1 MRVGGVQGKLDRVL
15 TGAAVLLVLGG
26 VLAVGQVSRTPP
38 QENKAFEPG
47 EPVEQPLPYSHKLH
61 VGLGL
66 KCRDCHTIPDPGDF
80 ATYPAEAK
88 CTACH
93 AAIKTD
99 SPHIQKLLAAE
110 KAGEPIAWNRVYQL
124 PEYVYFSHAVHVIDA
139 KVECSACHG
148 DVASRD
154 VLFQEKPISMYSCM
168 GCHTKYD
175 APNDCELCHDTH

>member
-1 MRVGGVQGKLDRVL
+1 MTTPQRLR
-15 TGAAVLLVLGG
+15 AAQLS
-26 VLAVGQVSRTPP
+26 LAVFAAALACAPLVWAQVSSTPP
-38 QENKAFEPG
+38 TESAFEPG

-66 KCRDCHTIPDPGDF
+66 KCRECHTIPDPGDF
-80 ATYPAEAK
+80 ATYPPESK
-88 CTACH
+88 CATCH

-99 SPHIQKLLAAE
+99 SPHIQKLMAAAE
-110 KAGEPIAWNRVYQL
+110 AGKPIEWNRVYQV

-139 KVECSACHG
+139 EFECAECHG
-148 DVASRD
+148 DVASRE

-168 GCHTKYD
+168 GCHTKHD